1 MYHSETN
8 SLLLIVITIDSSKK
22 RTIFVTQK
30 FIPRY
35 LRMTETKVLVDN
47 IVAACQEK
55 KAKDIVV
62 IDMRELPG
70 TICQYFVVCEGNTPT
85 QVSAIADEV
94 WDYVRKN
101 INEKPITTDG
111 LREGRWV
118 GIDYG
123 TVIVHILI
131 PELREYYGIE
141 QLWADAKIEK
151 IPNID

>member
-1 MYHSETN
+1 
-8 SLLLIVITIDSSKK
+8 
-22 RTIFVTQK
+22 
-30 FIPRY
+30 
-35 LRMTETKVLVDN
+35 MTETKVLVDN

-62 IDMRELPG
+62 IDMRKLPG

-101 INEKPITTDG
+101 VNEKPIMTDG

-123 TVIVHILI
+123 TVIVHVLI

-151 IPNID
+151 IPNLD